1 MRALCN
7 GVVETMGRVMYD
19 GKVKHPVTAHPKV
32 DPDTGACQHT
42 FALIPSMCISSRDRC
57 TLPAVLLL
65 TRLYTYVHFR
75 DTKCLLRNCVMY
87 VCMSVLLLQ
96 VNCSSLGTVSRKHPT

>member
-32 DPDTGACQHT
+32 DPDTGACQDT
-42 FALIPSMCISSRDRC
+42 FAFTSQHVYILHCTSAHTSSSASAYQTVYIC
-57 TLPAVLLL
+57 TL
-65 TRLYTYVHFR
+65 
-75 DTKCLLRNCVMY
+75 
-87 VCMSVLLLQ
+87 S
-96 VNCSSLGTVSRKHPT
+96 